1 MSDLLLLA
9 GTCLARTDA
18 GDLHLRVLLPVTL
31 TAPVARLVLVVD
43 HVDLRAAGGPED
55 LGGDLVAAEFVHG
68 QDVVNG
74 RPALPAAAANDRVHE
89 RTLSPWC
96 QARRGIA
103 ASSEHRGDRACRH
116 YAPLARRSFRSWPN
130 AGRSDWQTSA
140 ITALGSQ
147 TRRRQ
152 RISDYAPLVARGR
165 FRSAPGGPRLA

>member
-55 LGGDLVAAEFVHG
+55 LGGDLVAAELGAIGDHLLAIHDEHGRQRHGGADIAGELVHG

-74 RPALPAAAANDRVHE
+74 RPVLIAAAANDRVHE

-96 QARRGIA
+96 QPA
-103 ASSEHRGDRACRH
+103 AESRPRPNVEATGPADIT
-116 YAPLARRSFRSWPN
+116 RRSPM
-130 AGRSDWQTSA
+130 
-140 ITALGSQ
+140 GSQ

-152 RISDYAPLVARGR
+152 RIPDHAPFSRR
-165 FRSAPGGPRLA
+165 